1 MLWGK
6 IKGKKMVGTTNVCF
20 AVGGGG
26 EGIKEREKSGR
37 EIGCE
42 GKRERVRLRRSC
54 SL

>member
-1 MLWGK
+1 MSVLMW
-6 IKGKKMVGTTNVCF
+6 
-20 AVGGGG
+20 GGGG
-26 EGIKEREKSGR
+26 EGIKEREKGGR